1 MVFDK
6 SYDNTTKKYR
16 KTPRGLKSHRK
27 SEWKTKSNMIF
38 YDFDEEY
45 EKFLNTDKCEL
56 CNCEFTNKNKKVKD
70 HDHLSRYS
78 RFTCCNRCNN
88 RVGIVD
94 KKKLFVLL
102 ELHRLFNVW

>member
-6 SYDNTTKKYR
+6 SYENTTKKYR
-16 KTPRGLKSHRK
+16 ATPNGLKSHRK
-27 SEWKTKSNMIF
+27 SEWKTKSKMIF

-45 EKFLNTDKCEL
+45 ERFINTDKCEL
-56 CNCEFTNKNKKVKD
+56 CDCDFTNKNKKVKD

-102 ELHRLFNVW
+102 ELHRLFNLW